1 MSATT
6 QSISEGAHTGGRAG
20 QSGSRRASIHAAPHP
35 ALVARRV
42 DEQPITRIGWTM
54 REFVLVHSLLG
65 QKRYI
70 PLGKWP
76 LCG

>member
-1 MSATT
+1 VRALT
-6 QSISEGAHTGGRAG
+6 QGGALAKAG
-20 QSGSRRASIHAAPHP
+20 VGARQSTPH
-35 ALVARRV
+35 LTLLYDARRV
-42 DEQPITRIGWTM
+42 AEQPITRIGWTM